1 MKVFQFVNTFF
12 GSNTYILYEDN
23 RPEVWLVD
31 CGDVEPLIQW
41 CRNQRKSIVG
51 VFLTHTHFDHIYGL
65 NDLLFY
71 APQVEIYTSPNGIQG
86 LFSSRY
92 NLSLFHD
99 KSFVYRGDNVNTME
113 DGCKAELYPDTH
125 LTAFF
130 TPGHDWS
137 CLTFHVGDYLFTG
150 DSYIPGVKLVA
161 NFPKSD
167 KELAKESWYRIS
179 EMIRE
184 DMEVCPGHG
193 ETLKMLK

>member
-1 MKVFQFVNTFF
+1 MRILRFVNTFF
-12 GSNTYILYEDN
+12 NSNTYVLYREDKQ
-23 RPEVWLVD
+23 EVWLVD

-41 CRNQRKSIVG
+41 CRNRKKSIVG

-65 NDLLFY
+65 NDLLSY
-71 APQVEIYTSPNGIQG
+71 VSQVKIYTSPNGVQG

-99 KSFVYRGDNVNTME
+99 NSFVYRGNNVNTME

-167 KELAKESWYRIS
+167 KQLAKESWNRIS
-179 EMIRE
+179 EMIME
-184 DMEVCPGHG
+184 DMEICPGHG
-193 ETLKMLK
+193 ETLKILK